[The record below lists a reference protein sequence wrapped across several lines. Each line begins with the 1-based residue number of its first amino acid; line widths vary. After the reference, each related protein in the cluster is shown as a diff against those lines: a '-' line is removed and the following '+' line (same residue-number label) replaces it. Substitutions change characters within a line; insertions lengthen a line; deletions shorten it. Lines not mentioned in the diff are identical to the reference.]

1 MSPFRPKAVLA
12 ALALALLAACASVQ
26 GFRDTGVP
34 ISSVASLDVTRY
46 AGRWYEIAR
55 FPVPFQEGCVATTA
69 EYSLRP
75 DGTLGVL
82 NSCREG
88 VVNGPLRQIS
98 GEAIVVGP
106 GRLEVRF
113 DSVPFVNAPY
123 WVLWVDEGY
132 RTAVVGTPSGRAGWI
147 LNRDP
152 QIPPDRLEAA
162 RRILEFNGYD
172 LGQLRMTPQP

>member
-1 MSPFRPKAVLA
+1 MLRRLLAVLA
-12 ALALALLAACASVQ
+12 LATLAACAPGQ
-26 GFRDTGVP
+26 AYRDTTVP
-34 ISSVASLDVTRY
+34 ISSVAMLDVERY

-69 EYSLRP
+69 DYTLRA

-88 VVNGPLRQIS
+88 IVTGPLRQIS

-113 DSVPFVNAPY
+113 TSVPFVNAPY

-152 QIPPDRLEAA
+152 QIPADRLEAA
-162 RRILEFNGYD
+162 RRVLAFNGYD
-172 LGQLRMTPQP
+172 LARLRMTPQPGG